1 LLSSRRCRFRR
12 SYSPIRLE
20 PRSLSSAV
28 ESATVPKTPPCILT
42 ILIACSWLSA
52 TELIDRVLTRIAKWD
67 DPVLGI
73 ARICDAS
80 LRQQGARLDA
90 AAGADPDLIKRLPL
104 FGIPFAVKDNIDVAG
119 PADHGRLSGIRLYPI
134 GNRPGC
140 AATGFGRRAS
150 ASRVAAE
157 SRPAPRRRA
166 PL

>member
-1 LLSSRRCRFRR
+1 
-12 SYSPIRLE
+12 
-20 PRSLSSAV
+20 
-28 ESATVPKTPPCILT
+28 LT
-42 ILIACSWLSA
+42 ILVACSGLSA